1 MCDYSLMT
9 FPNRL
14 ANESEILVT
23 HKFST
28 GSIGFVSL
36 DELCNA
42 RQVEQCAPAGLWG
55 KLRVFFAVPAE
66 RPTIPAVCIPPGARL
81 KARLIPER
89 TRRTLH
95 TQPGE
100 ELTFTQVRA
109 SWNQF
114 RDALRTT
121 SGQEIL
127 LQAVGVGLQIQVVS
141 LALAEE
147 VRPHEE
153 FSYNLVPR
161 R

>member
-36 DELCNA
+36 NELCSA
-42 RQVEQCAPAGLWG
+42 RQVAQCAPAGLWG
-55 KLRVFFAVPAE
+55 KLRPFFAVPAE
-66 RPTIPAVCIPPGARL
+66 RPTISAVCIPPGARV
-81 KARLIPER
+81 KVRSIPER
-89 TRRTLH
+89 TRRT
-95 TQPGE
+95 
-100 ELTFTQVRA
+100 
-109 SWNQF
+109 QF
-114 RDALRTT
+114 RDALRTK

-127 LQAVGVGLQIQVVS
+127 LQAVGVGLQVQVMS